1 MRKEIRAEINRA
13 NAQKSTGPKT
23 IEGKQRTAMNAVKH
37 NLTGQSLILQP
48 DEMDAYNRLTNAL
61 ISDLKPRTEL
71 ECQTVQKLIDAHFRM
86 NRLAGVENN
95 IFNFSLIENTT
106 QTEHDDRIEVMIA
119 QTRAFI
125 DLCLMS
131 PLVPF
136 DFNSKRN
143 TTRRNVPRRTRVRD

>member
-1 MRKEIRAEINRA
+1 MRKEIRNEINRA

-23 IEGKQRTAMNAVKH
+23 LEGKQRTAMNAVKH

-106 QTEHDDRIEVMIA
+106 RTDHDRIEGQPGASVA
-119 QTRAFI
+119 CAAVF
-125 DLCLMS
+125 
-131 PLVPF
+131 
-136 DFNSKRN
+136 
-143 TTRRNVPRRTRVRD
+143 